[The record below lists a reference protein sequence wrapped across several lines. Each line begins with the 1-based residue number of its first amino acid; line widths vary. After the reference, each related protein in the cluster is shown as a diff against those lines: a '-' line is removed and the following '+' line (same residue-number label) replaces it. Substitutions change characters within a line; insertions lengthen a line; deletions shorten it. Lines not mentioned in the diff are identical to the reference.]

1 GVDVH
6 TYWQRIRSHYHF
18 QEFIENP
25 AQGWGGIGV
34 LQRRPRGAPWG
45 IELGLPPPPAPPP
58 APPTPPLPPPPTSR
72 PRPTRRLL
80 RRRRA
85 PRTARMGPGRSR
97 IRGTIRSGQG
107 LRVTEGRRGGQ
118 AVGSTRAARRFRRR
132 GRGGAEPMT
141 CGRDSVRCA
150 AGRSQHVD
158 TPACCLHHLHTVLR
172 ETVRILESHGIPYWA
187 DGGTLLGAVRDQAVI
202 PWDTDADLGV
212 MAADVPRVLGLAHA
226 WEALGFEVQRHCG
239 GALLRITY
247 SPVNDMGVDLYPWA
261 EDGDYLDRK

>member
-1 GVDVH
+1 
-6 TYWQRIRSHYHF
+6 
-18 QEFIENP
+18 
-25 AQGWGGIGV
+25 
-34 LQRRPRGAPWG
+34 
-45 IELGLPPPPAPPP
+45 
-58 APPTPPLPPPPTSR
+58 
-72 PRPTRRLL
+72 
-80 RRRRA
+80 
-85 PRTARMGPGRSR
+85 
-97 IRGTIRSGQG
+97 
-107 LRVTEGRRGGQ
+107 
-118 AVGSTRAARRFRRR
+118 
-132 GRGGAEPMT
+132 MT

-261 EDGDYLDRK
+261 EDGDYLCHPFKGRVPRKWLLPFSRVRWDQLELAAPADAHRWLTARYGPDYMEPQRGVPARPGVVVLADAPPPPGFGGRRRGRGGFRGQRRRWGFSRARGRRRSYGGRRSRGQRRVFPRRRTTRL

>member
-1 GVDVH
+1 
-6 TYWQRIRSHYHF
+6 
-18 QEFIENP
+18 
-25 AQGWGGIGV
+25 
-34 LQRRPRGAPWG
+34 
-45 IELGLPPPPAPPP
+45 
-58 APPTPPLPPPPTSR
+58 
-72 PRPTRRLL
+72 
-80 RRRRA
+80 
-85 PRTARMGPGRSR
+85 
-97 IRGTIRSGQG
+97 
-107 LRVTEGRRGGQ
+107 
-118 AVGSTRAARRFRRR
+118 
-132 GRGGAEPMT
+132 MT

-261 EDGDYLDRK
+261 EDGDYLLPPLQGPCAPEMAAPLFPGPVGPVGARGARGCPPLADGPLRARLH